1 MLHQLLLLH
10 SAFAEIGTMAD
21 KIRLDRLVELQGF
34 AESRERAKAVIMS
47 GAIYING
54 NRADKPGM
62 MVPADCS
69 IEMHGAPL
77 RYVSRGGLKL
87 EKALQVFP
95 VSASGKTCMDCGAST
110 GGFTDV
116 LLQNGARRVYSID
129 VGYGQLAW
137 KLRQDIRVVNLER
150 CNVRYLTNEQIPEP
164 IDLAVMDVSFI
175 SVRLLFPVV
184 WQFLKENGDY
194 ICLIKPQFEAGR
206 EQVGKKGVVRNAEV
220 HEQVITDCLKAAG
233 DCGFAVAGLDYS
245 PIRGPE
251 GNIEFLC
258 YLKKNHGSGIAPDIG
273 AVVKAAHG
281 GI

>member
-1 MLHQLLLLH
+1 MK
-10 SAFAEIGTMAD
+10 
-21 KIRLDRLVELQGF
+21 KIRLDQLVFDLGL
-34 AESRERAKAVIMS
+34 AESRERAKTTVMAGLV
-47 GAIYING
+47 YVNG
-54 NRADKPGM
+54 QKSDKPGTQ
-62 MVPADCS
+62 VSPDAK
-69 IEMHGAPL
+69 IEVRGDALP
-77 RYVSRGGLKL
+77 YVSRGGFKL
-87 EKALQVFP
+87 EKALKVFP
-95 VSASGKTCMDCGAST
+95 VNPAGMTCLDCGAST

-116 LLQNGARRVYSID
+116 LLKNGAEKVYAVD

-150 CNVRYLTNEQIPEP
+150 CNVRYLTNEQIPES

>member
-34 AESRERAKAVIMS
+34 AKSRERAKAVIMS

-150 CNVRYLTNEQIPEP
+150 CNVRYLTNEQIPES

-175 SVRLLFPVV
+175 SV
-184 WQFLKENGDY
+184 DY